1 MFGYCGNLGHP
12 TDPENG
18 LVYMRARFYEP
29 WTGRF
34 LSRDRLYE
42 GRNPFSYCL
51 NNPTSFVDPDG
62 NASRTTYQ
70 VGDYFW
76 HFDPDGP
83 DLHIQKIKGGEVL
96 SRMDGGAMKHPW
108 RAENAAEVNQAVRQL
123 TTQGLAGNDTALK
136 VLKKIDKSKGYGVFT
151 RVKRAGG
158 FRALAVSG
166 GLGYTTLDAY
176 AQQQPEDFIDTLL
189 TIAGGGR

>member
-18 LVYMRARFYEP
+18 LIYMRARFYEP

-34 LSRDRLYE
+34 LSHDRLYE
-42 GRNPFSYCL
+42 GLNPFSYCV
-51 NNPTSFVDPDG
+51 NNPTGFVDPDG
-62 NASRTTYQ
+62 YARRSSYRI
-70 VGDYFW
+70 GDFFW

-83 DLHIQKIKGGEVL
+83 DLHIQKVGSPEAL
-96 SRMDGGAMKHPW
+96 SRWENGAVKHTNLV
-108 RAENAAEVNQAVRQL
+108 ENAADVNQAVRQL
-123 TTQGLAGNDTALK
+123 TEKGLAGDSKALA
-136 VLKKIDKSKGYGVFT
+136 VLKKIKGSKGYGVFQK
-151 RVKRAGG
+151 VKKAGG
-158 FRALAVSG
+158 FRAMAVGG

-189 TIAGGGR
+189 TIAGGG